1 MSKYTTELRRIIESI
16 NDLQKPEGYN
26 NTNELIN
33 NAIPQIFENF
43 PIFDE
48 SYRNVLCHKIL
59 KHYYFYEIGF
69 GTKGRFL
76 FELNESLNRIMP
88 YYNKLYLAW
97 LQDFNPIYTQDLT
110 TEHKGK
116 SEDVENNISVESS
129 KQSSD
134 SISNEQNFGESE
146 NKNVSNRFDNSDDNT
161 SNKRIR
167 KYSDTPQGAL
177 TNIENDTYLSEAEI
191 IEDTNNNNKTQ
202 ISNDNSTDTSTS
214 NVNNTSQTNIQNVN
228 NVNRNDN
235 NLKNNTNEYLDRIYG
250 YGQSPAK
257 TLDEYY
263 KALINI
269 DNLVIKD
276 LADCFMMIF

>member
-48 SYRNVLCHKIL
+48 SYRNVLCNKIL
-59 KHYYFYEIGF
+59 KYYYFYEIGF
-69 GTKGRFL
+69 ETKGRFL

-110 TEHKGK
+110 TQHKGK
-116 SEDVENNISVESS
+116 SEDFENNISVESS

-146 NKNVSNRFDNSDDNT
+146 NKNVSNKFDNVGDN
-161 SNKRIR
+161 SNNKRKR

-191 IEDTNNNNKTQ
+191 IEDTNTNNKTQ
-202 ISNDNSTDTSTS
+202 ISNDNSTDTSKS
-214 NVNNTSQTNIQNVN
+214 NVNNTSQTNSQNVN